1 MNWDKLLLSMGIIFS
16 YGKPNNDC
24 LPTPCSHAEESLIQS
39 EKEETPHFPFPIEL
53 GEKSL
58 NMLANLS

>member
-1 MNWDKLLLSMGIIFS
+1 MGIIFS